1 MSLQEDE
8 LPVLNAVVESGNP
21 SIIQSTRMGNEVLR
35 ELETLR
41 QDSARRLQS
50 PMVQDA
56 ADTHTAP
63 ENTNES
69 AKLHAGVLTDELADE
84 PAMDAAEENVVDVTT
99 HLEATEVPSIDMPEG
114 LDFASLAVSAVPSRS
129 AEFRFSD
136 DELELLI
143 DDIVDRHITE
153 LRQDIKQLLERARRT
168 P

>member
-1 MSLQEDE
+1 MSLREED

-41 QDSARRLQS
+41 QDSARRCPTPANQEA
-50 PMVQDA
+50 QDT
-56 ADTHTAP
+56 DTSP
-63 ENTNES
+63 ENTSES
-69 AKLHAGVLTDELADE
+69 AKLPADVMSDE
-84 PAMDAAEENVVDVTT
+84 PETPHSAPSDA
-99 HLEATEVPSIDMPEG
+99 PSVEMPEG
-114 LDFASLAVSAVPSRS
+114 LNFASSAIDSAPVSNEPTTFS
-129 AEFRFSD
+129 FSD

>member
-41 QDSARRLQS
+41 QDSARRCPS
-50 PMVQDA
+50 PLNQDA
-56 ADTHTAP
+56 QDTHPAP
-63 ENTNES
+63 GNTSES
-69 AKLHAGVLTDELADE
+69 AKLPADAMTDESTSGQSQDELIGLAPDSVH
-84 PAMDAAEENVVDVTT
+84 ADAPGVE
-99 HLEATEVPSIDMPEG
+99 IPEG
-114 LDFASLAVSAVPSRS
+114 LDFASLAIDAVPVSNNPTNFS
-129 AEFRFSD
+129 FSD